1 MKIYLAW
8 VREISQ
14 KRVGQQWNLIC
25 WPESTHHTCHFQ
37 DFWQDILLDIPV
49 VPNPPLENPFDRCFV
64 THPGVLS
71 LSSFTSATLDV
82 KRLFPTCTKCIPW
95 ALFLFS
101 LHPQDISGALFSFL
115 EMDGTMCAIC
125 PNLDAGNWAT
135 WPPKACIRLG
145 QKASSCLWL
154 GEYSTGDV
162 RNVSFSIDRIA
173 GATSKCLN
181 TWMLSVTSVLAALT
195 SYLLQVS
202 SCWYLDGRPAVSAL
216 CFPSSWVSFS
226 FMKCSSVST
235 ERDIPTERAR
245 IWEYP
250 FLSLGKYLPWQS
262 RKQNWDLSHPRIKYS
277 SHSQQCSSG
286 INTTLSESH
295 DPTSLLD
302 GSSLVGATRFS
313 VHKSHS
319 SCWSEHCT

>member
-1 MKIYLAW
+1 MSRGSFQLAL
-8 VREISQ
+8 
-14 KRVGQQWNLIC
+14 NAF
-25 WPESTHHTCHFQ
+25 PEHCSSS
-37 DFWQDILLDIPV
+37 
-49 VPNPPLENPFDRCFV
+49 PFTLKTTFLVFYSPSWRWTGLCVQFV
-64 THPGVLS
+64 
-71 LSSFTSATLDV
+71 
-82 KRLFPTCTKCIPW
+82 
-95 ALFLFS
+95 
-101 LHPQDISGALFSFL
+101 
-115 EMDGTMCAIC
+115 C
-125 PNLDAGNWAT
+125 PNLDAGSWAT

-262 RKQNWDLSHPRIKYS
+262 RKQNWDLSHPGIKYS
-277 SHSQQCSSG
+277 SHSQQCS
-286 INTTLSESH
+286 
-295 DPTSLLD
+295 
-302 GSSLVGATRFS
+302 
-313 VHKSHS
+313 
-319 SCWSEHCT
+319 